1 MSVITITHKGNFN
14 KTEKF
19 LKRASDFKINSV
31 LNKYGKKGVE
41 ALAAATP
48 KRSGETADSWSYKI
62 EKNNGGYV
70 IAWDNSNVNNG
81 VNIALILQ
89 YGHGTGTGGYV
100 QGIDYI
106 NPALKPIFDALADEA
121 WQEVTKE

>member
-1 MSVITITHKGNFN
+1 MSIIITHKGNFK

-19 LKRASDFKINSV
+19 FKRASDFKINSV

-48 KRSGETADSWSYKI
+48 MRSGTTAGSWSYSI
-62 EKNNGGYV
+62 EKNRGGYV
-70 IAWDNSNVNNG
+70 ISWDNSNVNQG

-121 WQEVTKE
+121 WQEVTKG